1 MNKERTSEQDKV
13 ALSSQLK
20 KTVTGFLGGFFVLVW
35 AGSKFVV
42 GVVVGV
48 FVRFVCFCLRFFF
61 FCCFVLN

>member
-13 ALSSQLK
+13 ALLSQQK
-20 KTVTGFLGGFFVLVW
+20 KTVIGFLGGFSVLFW
-35 AGSKFVV
+35 AGYKFVV

-48 FVRFVCFCLRFFF
+48 FVWFVCFCLHFF